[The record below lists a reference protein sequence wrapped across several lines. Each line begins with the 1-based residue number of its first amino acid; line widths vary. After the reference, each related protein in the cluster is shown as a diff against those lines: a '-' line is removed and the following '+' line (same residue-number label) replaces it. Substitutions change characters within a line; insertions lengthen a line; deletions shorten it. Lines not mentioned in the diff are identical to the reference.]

1 MLLYVLIRKT
11 KEKTNVLSIKY
22 LCLYI
27 LYIIIHTPHLIVKSF
42 FNYFV
47 IPIMNL
53 VFLLH
58 IWHTYIYNKRGGV
71 VFLGG
76 GVIFLR

>member
-42 FNYFV
+42 FNYFYY
-47 IPIMNL
+47 PMFTL
-53 VFLLH
+53 VFLSH

-76 GVIFLR
+76 GVIFYR